1 MNWRDFL
8 YFSHGERRALLV
20 LLSLILI
27 SWILLFFIEK
37 PTAPAPRTQVAA
49 FPDTVSTLRVS
60 VSEQSAPQQVA
71 GSFRK
76 RPFISSKTTSTS
88 SRRNKS
94 TILPSYPR
102 TEKYPPGT
110 RVELNTADTVSLKKI
125 PGIGSTFAS
134 RIVKYRNLL
143 GGFFSI
149 DQLKEVY
156 GIDENK
162 FQALSPW
169 FTVDTAYLRK
179 VVVNRV
185 SDSSFR
191 KHPYL
196 DYRQM
201 KVLKQL
207 KKQKGQLTGWEN
219 LLLLEEFSE
228 KDRIRL
234 HPYLS
239 FE

>member
-20 LLSLILI
+20 LLSLLLI
-27 SWILLFFIEK
+27 SWILLFFIEQ
-37 PTAPAPRTQVAA
+37 PTVPAFPPAVTA
-49 FPDTVSTLRVS
+49 FPDSAAPLLKSAR
-60 VSEQSAPQQVA
+60 EQPVPEQVV
-71 GSFRK
+71 GSLPK
-76 RPFISSKTTSTS
+76 RSSISSKTTRTFSP
-88 SRRNKS
+88 RNKS
-94 TILPSYPR
+94 TVPSSYPHI
-102 TEKYPPGT
+102 EKYPPGT
-110 RVELNTADTVSLKKI
+110 RVELNTADTVSLKKV

-149 DQLKEVY
+149 EQLKEVY
-156 GIDENK
+156 GIDANK
-162 FQALSPW
+162 FQALAPW
-169 FTVDTAYLRK
+169 FTVDTTYLRK
-179 VVVNRV
+179 VAINRV

-201 KVLKQL
+201 RVLQRL
-207 KKQKGQLTGWEN
+207 KKQKGKLTGWEN

-228 KDRIRL
+228 KDRVRL
-234 HPYLS
+234 RPYLS

>member
-27 SWILLFFIEK
+27 SWILLFFTEK
-37 PTAPAPRTQVAA
+37 PLPSPLASPVAP
-49 FPDTVSTLRVS
+49 FPDS
-60 VSEQSAPQQVA
+60 VFNQPRGADPVA
-71 GSFRK
+71 GSLRK
-76 RPFISSKTTSTS
+76 RPFISSPKTNSA
-88 SRRNKS
+88 SRRHS
-94 TILPSYPR
+94 SPARPSYPR
-102 TEKYPPGT
+102 IEKYPPGT
-110 RVELNTADTVSLKKI
+110 RVELNTADTVSLKKV
-125 PGIGSTFAS
+125 PGIGPAFAS

-143 GGFFSI
+143 GGFFSVE
-149 DQLKEVY
+149 QLKEVY

-162 FQALSPW
+162 FQALAPW

-179 VVVNRV
+179 VAVNRV

-196 DYRQM
+196 DYRQIG
-201 KVLKQL
+201 VLKQL
-207 KKQKGQLTGWEN
+207 KKQKGKLTGWEN

-234 HPYLS
+234 RPYLS